1 MKAARLTAASTHQR
15 LESWPWSLD
24 VTVLA
29 DTGSSF
35 PRFHVRRTCMSFI
48 YVGHIRCIS
57 TLYSM
62 ACTLYSCQAMKK
74 EMKETASAEAEAERP
89 RLSKRTVTENA
100 LKLADADGLD
110 TLTIRKLAQHL
121 GVTPMALYW
130 HVRSKEDLLER

>member
-15 LESWPWSLD
+15 LESWPLSLD

-35 PRFHVRRTCMSFI
+35 PRFHVRRTCMSVI
-48 YVGHIRCIS
+48 YVGHIRCTG

-74 EMKETASAEAEAERP
+74 EIRSDEAEAERP

-110 TLTIRKLAQHL
+110 
-121 GVTPMALYW
+121 
-130 HVRSKEDLLER
+130 